1 LIWRHPSASQD
12 DGRGSGGAGEL
23 VVTPYARIH
32 QARKLIRAQ
41 GLLHVVGRPKLH
53 GLKVAAHVEAL
64 GQHHDRQVPVDLDGP
79 LDQEAA
85 LEIPAPLTDN
95 DQVKAVLAEEEGS
108 LSV

>member
-1 LIWRHPSASQD
+1 MARESS
-12 DGRGSGGAGEL
+12 GSGCAGQL
-23 VVTPYARIH
+23 VVTPYLRLH
-32 QARKLIRAQ
+32 QTRYLIRAQ

-85 LEIPAPLTDN
+85 LEIPAPLTD
-95 DQVKAVLAEEEGS
+95 K
-108 LSV
+108 

>member
-1 LIWRHPSASQD
+1 M
-12 DGRGSGGAGEL
+12 
-23 VVTPYARIH
+23 TPYARIH

-64 GQHHDRQVPVDLDGP
+64 GQHNDRQVPVDLDGP

-95 DQVKAVLAEEEGS
+95 DFKSKLS
-108 LSV
+108 LLRRRVPSVYEAQALTSCPCPRRTLRL